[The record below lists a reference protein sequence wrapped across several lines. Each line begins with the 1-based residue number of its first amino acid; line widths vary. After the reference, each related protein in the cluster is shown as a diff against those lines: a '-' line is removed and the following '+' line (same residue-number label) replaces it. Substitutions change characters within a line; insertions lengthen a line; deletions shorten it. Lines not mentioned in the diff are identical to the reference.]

1 MKDSKCSWLSKLKNK
16 EKFFIVTQINSK
28 TMCETPPNVG
38 PIRQSH
44 AMVGGDDWK
53 SQVTWTRIYV
63 GQRRYAG
70 SNEIVIQASPF
81 SLCPGTRLFS
91 PTHNLP

>member
-1 MKDSKCSWLSKLKNK
+1 
-16 EKFFIVTQINSK
+16 
-28 TMCETPPNVG
+28 MCETPPNVG

-70 SNEIVIQASPF
+70 SNEIVIQASSTPTPL
-81 SLCPGTRLFS
+81 SLSRDTPLLSDTQFAMTPSTLS
-91 PTHNLP
+91 PA